1 MPEHGL
7 PRDEVMQ
14 RLLAM
19 KQDDQDWR
27 GGRVF
32 SLVYSAGDD
41 VHELLA
47 DALALYSAE
56 NGLNVLAFPSIGVM
70 QHDIVS
76 NTATLLGADDP
87 AVGGAVE
94 GYLTSGGTESLL
106 QAVKTARDVGRERGI
121 ARPSVVAAESA
132 HAAFTKAADYF
143 DVDLVRV
150 PVDDDFRVSASALA
164 DACTD
169 DTIMVVGS
177 APTYPQGVIDPIADI
192 AVARRSSA
200 ASSATSTRA
209 WAGSCS
215 RSCASSAACDEPFD
229 FRVPGVTSMSADV
242 HKYGYASKGV
252 SVILYR
258 THELARKQ
266 LFVTTDWLGGFYAS
280 TAMAGTRPAG
290 PIAAAWAALMHIG
303 RDGYLELTR
312 TAHDAALEL
321 RAGIESIDGLDVRGD
336 PPATVL
342 AFGARDPDALDIFA
356 VGERLAADGWYLD
369 RQNRPDSLHATV
381 HAGSAATVPALVDD
395 LRRAVREV
403 GSTRTAAAR
412 HDLRAE
418 RLARLH
424 GQLVDVAPD
433 PVLAGLEGLH
443 ERVARLRGSAPWR
456 AGWVTSRSSSPRRTS
471 GTGADA
477 PRCPRSSGRRR
488 SPAGVCG
495 STSAIWS
502 RCVHSAMELP
512 PVLDAYEVV
521 MPPSTGSAAPVTP
534 PESGP
539 HSQAIRA
546 AGSAGSSRRSTSWW
560 PANSSAEDRP

>member
-7 PRDEVMQ
+7 ARDEVMR
-14 RLLAM
+14 RLLAL

-47 DALALYSAE
+47 DALALFSAE
-56 NGLNVLAFPSIGVM
+56 NGLNVLAFPSIGIM
-70 QHDIVS
+70 QHDIVC

-87 AVGGAVE
+87 AAGGAVE

-121 ARPSVVAAESA
+121 ARPSVVAGESA

-143 DVDLVRV
+143 DVDLIRV
-150 PVDDDFRVSASALA
+150 PVDDDFRVNAHALA

-177 APTYPQGVIDPIADI
+177 APTYPQGVIDPIGAI
-192 AVARRSSA
+192 ASLAVER
-200 ASSATSTRA
+200 
-209 WAGSCS
+209 GILCHVD
-215 RSCASSAACDEPFD
+215 ACMGGFLLPFLRDLGRLDVPFD

-290 PIAAAWAALMHIG
+290 PVAAAWAALMHIG
-303 RDGYLELTR
+303 HTGYLELTR
-312 TAHDAALEL
+312 TAHDAALAL
-321 RAGIESIDGLDVRGD
+321 RAGIESIDGLAVRGD
-336 PPATVL
+336 PPATVWPS
-342 AFGARDPDALDIFA
+342 APATPTCSTSSPWASGSPPAAGTSTGRTDRTRCTPPCMRGAP
-356 VGERLAADGWYLD
+356 
-369 RQNRPDSLHATV
+369 P
-381 HAGSAATVPALVDD
+381 PC
-395 LRRAVREV
+395 RRWWTTSGAAVRES
-403 GSTRTAAAR
+403 GRRAPTAH

-443 ERVARLRGSAPWR
+443 ERVARLVEVRRG
-456 AGWVTSRSSSPRRTS
+456 V
-471 GTGADA
+471 
-477 PRCPRSSGRRR
+477 
-488 SPAGVCG
+488 
-495 STSAIWS
+495 
-502 RCVHSAMELP
+502 
-512 PVLDAYEVV
+512 PV
-521 MPPSTGSAAPVTP
+521 G
-534 PESGP
+534 
-539 HSQAIRA
+539 
-546 AGSAGSSRRSTSWW
+546 
-560 PANSSAEDRP
+560 